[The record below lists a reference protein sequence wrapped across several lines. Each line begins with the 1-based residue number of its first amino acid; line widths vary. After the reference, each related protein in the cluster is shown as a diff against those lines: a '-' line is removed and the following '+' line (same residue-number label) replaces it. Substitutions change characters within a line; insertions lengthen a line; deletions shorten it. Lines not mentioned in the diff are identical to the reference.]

1 MERWDLLSLL
11 SDLTS
16 ADVETRSRR
25 LHALDLLSPRVWR
38 YGRLRQLERSPFGS
52 SPVLLGITVAL
63 QSLVADVLQT
73 ATMLVLSET
82 AETCPTTDSFVED
95 WGSEIPGPCVS
106 AVADIL
112 ASVLR
117 AAGALPACGSRHRI
131 FFACFALQRFCPHL
145 LLARWVRPFRLR
157 LLAPPFMPHSVA
169 NRVLCTLNNVIRNG
183 SRHCV
188 AAS

>member
-1 MERWDLLSLL
+1 MS
-11 SDLTS
+11 SG
-16 ADVETRSRR
+16 ARR

-52 SPVLLGITVAL
+52 S
-63 QSLVADVLQT
+63 DVLQT

-95 WGSEIPGPCVS
+95 WGSGIPGPCVS

-131 FFACFALQRFCPHL
+131 LAASFALQRFCPHL

-169 NRVLCTLNNVIRNG
+169 NRVLCTLNTVIRNG